1 MLSPA
6 VVVTFVSLQIF
17 LCCLSFQDIKIAAM
31 NCIEG
36 LQAMW
41 AHVDFSSK
49 KNGIPDV
56 IIVCLHVPHVG
67 SLYFLLLYC
76 YIINL
81 LINREQRNLDP
92 FS

>member
-1 MLSPA
+1 
-6 VVVTFVSLQIF
+6 
-17 LCCLSFQDIKIAAM
+17 M

-92 FS
+92 FSWWTSGLDGSTKKANIIR